1 MSAEQYIYCS
11 MSGQGHLPQVS
22 ALICAYRPCAVSD
35 AAGAFARHVVAR
47 ACPESPA
54 RAKALLFCASKLAA
68 FGERVGLELDPQA
81 LLCEAV
87 IERFIACATQGFSSA
102 TRRTLRT
109 NLRALAR
116 ALDAHPQ
123 PLPVPL
129 PRERAKA
136 PYSPAEIDG
145 YLRLA
150 AAQSTEAR
158 RMRATALICLGAG
171 AGIVSGELRRL
182 RGCDVV
188 ARSGGLVVV
197 LSGEKARTVP
207 VLCRFQESLA
217 ETAAFAGQR
226 LICGGRHAGR
236 RNLTDALLAALCA
249 DPSLPRLV
257 AGRLRSTWLHE
268 AAALIGLGVF
278 MAAAGVSC
286 SQRLGDIAAS
296 LPALGEQEMVTL
308 LGGST

>member
-1 MSAEQYIYCS
+1 MTDAPSVQASRTCAAQRAALAIERYAPCS
-11 MSGQGHLPQVS
+11 VS
-22 ALICAYRPCAVSD
+22 EAVT
-35 AAGAFARHVVAR
+35 AFAREVVGA
-47 ACPESPA
+47 AGPERPA
-54 RAKALLFCASKLAA
+54 RAKALLFAAARIAA
-68 FGERVGLELDPQA
+68 FGERVGLGLAAEA

-116 ALDAHPQ
+116 ALCVHPQ
-123 PLPVPL
+123 PLPTPL
-129 PRERAKA
+129 PRERAKT

-171 AGIVSGELRRL
+171 AGIVSGELCWL

-188 ARSGGLVVV
+188 ARSGGLVVEV
-197 LSGEKARTVP
+197 AGNRARTVP
-207 VLCRFQESLA
+207 VLARLQEPLIA
-217 ETAAFAGQR
+217 AAAFAGEG
-226 LICGGRHAGR
+226 LIVGGRDPER
-236 RNLTDALLAALCA
+236 RNLSDALCRALCA
-249 DPSLPRLV
+249 DPSLPRLQ
-257 AGRLRSTWLHE
+257 AGRLRSTWLHQ
-268 AAALIGLGVF
+268 AAQTIGLQAF

-286 SQRLGDIAAS
+286 SQRLGDIAAC
-296 LPALGEQEMVTL
+296 LPVLGEQEMVAL
-308 LGGST
+308 LGGAS